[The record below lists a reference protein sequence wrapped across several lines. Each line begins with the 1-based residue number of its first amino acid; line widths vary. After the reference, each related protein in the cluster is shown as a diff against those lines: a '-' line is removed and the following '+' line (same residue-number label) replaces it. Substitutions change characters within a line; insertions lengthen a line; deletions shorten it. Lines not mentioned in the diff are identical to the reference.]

1 VPSDGDLREMRDRKF
16 KFGWGEWRGRAI
28 AICMVFVSFAAG
40 SLMKAQ
46 AVPPTRE
53 SESNVRLLTAEQGR
67 AIVNTAWQQDRP
79 ARGTQDCSHLV
90 HQIYEQAGYQY
101 AYADSFELYAG
112 NEDFARVRTP
122 QPGDLIVWPGHVGII
137 IDPLVHSF
145 YSLVRTGLDAQD
157 YEGAY
162 WKSRGRPHFYRLKV
176 QSGEIKTAGE
186 VPAPRRDSKVV
197 GQHSGTPVIAE
208 RSPTNGTL
216 SNRPPKAVSERKAAV
231 YGPRGP
237 VETRD
242 SPATPMEV
250 PQSIII
256 AQGNKQPTRD
266 EVEEGISEL
275 SNAAGNVLRTDN
287 PMKPLL
293 PVVIFERLHV
303 ERLDI
308 KGKHGWA
315 RLRIDYRVSIAG
327 GEAALKRRHEK
338 VRWELRRTE
347 SGWEAVLPSDRTYV
361 PEDAAVRHLAAN
373 LAALTASDG
382 AAAHQ
387 DGVLRQE
394 SQLANLLSA
403 LLEKK

>member
-1 VPSDGDLREMRDRKF
+1 MRDKKF
-16 KFGWGEWRGRAI
+16 KFGWGEWRDRVI
-28 AICMVFVSFAAG
+28 ALGVVFVCFAAG

-53 SESNVRLLTAEQGR
+53 PESNVRLLTVEEGR
-67 AIVNTAWQQDRP
+67 AIVNKAWEQDPP

-90 HQIYEQAGYQY
+90 HQIYERAGYQY
-101 AYADSFELYAG
+101 AYASSFELYAG
-112 NEDFARVRTP
+112 NQDFARVRTP
-122 QPGDLIVWPGHVGII
+122 QPGDLVVWPGHVGIV

-145 YSLVRTGLDAQD
+145 YSLVRTGFDAQD
-157 YEGAY
+157 YQGPY
-162 WKSRGRPHFYRLKV
+162 WRSRGRPRFYRLKV
-176 QSGEIKTAGE
+176 QNGEIQTAAE
-186 VPAPRRDSKVV
+186 VPGPRRDSKVAD
-197 GQHSGTPVIAE
+197 QHSGTPVIAE

-216 SNRPPKAVSERKAAV
+216 SNRPPKAVSERTAAV
-231 YGPRGP
+231 YGPQRP
-237 VETRD
+237 VEPAD
-242 SPATPMEV
+242 SPAGPMEI

-256 AQGNKQPTRD
+256 AAGNRRPTRD

-275 SNAAGNVLRTDN
+275 SNAAGNVLRTEN

-293 PVVIFERLHV
+293 PVVIFERLNV

-315 RLRIDYRVSIAG
+315 RLQIDYRVSIAG
-327 GEAALKRRHEK
+327 GEVALKRRHEK
-338 VRWELRRTE
+338 VRWELRHTE
-347 SGWEAVLPSDRTYV
+347 SGWEAVLPSERTYV
-361 PEDAAVRHLAAN
+361 PEDVAVRHLAAS
-373 LAALTASDG
+373 LAELTASDG

-394 SQLANLLSA
+394 SQLANLLSV